1 MGNDY
6 RLIAIVP
13 AAGVGARAATPS
25 SAAALPKQYQPLR
38 GEPMLRHAVR
48 ALLAEPRI
56 EQVYVAVSAEDA
68 WAEAALASLTR
79 VSVLRCGGPTRAET
93 VSRALARCGARERDW
108 VLVHDAARPG
118 LPVAVLQRLIDA
130 CLSRQQGGIAAL
142 PVADTIKRQ
151 RDNEAV
157 IVETVPRTGLWQA
170 QTPQMFRCGELGA
183 ALNHAAQVGLD
194 VTDEASAL
202 EAMGVAPLLVRGA
215 LESHKVTWPE
225 DFSLMEKLLHA

>member
-1 MGNDY
+1 MGNEY
-6 RLIAIVP
+6 RLLAIVP
-13 AAGVGARAATPS
+13 AAGVGARAAMPS
-25 SAAALPKQYQPLR
+25 SAPAVPKQYRSLR

-56 EQVYVAVSAEDA
+56 AQVCVAVSAEDA
-68 WAEAALASLTR
+68 WAEAALASLER
-79 VSVLRCGGPTRAET
+79 VSLLRCGGPTRAET
-93 VSRALARCGARERDW
+93 VGRALAQCGARDQDW

-118 LPVAVLQRLIDA
+118 LPAAVLRRLIDA
-130 CLSRQQGGIAAL
+130 CLRQQRGGIAAL
-142 PVADTIKRQ
+142 PVADTVKRQ
-151 RDNEAV
+151 RGEEAV
-157 IVETVPRTGLWQA
+157 IAETVPRTGLWQA
-170 QTPQMFRCGELGA
+170 QTPQMFRCGELSA
-183 ALNHAAQVGLD
+183 ALRHAARAGLD